1 MAELPKWREKI
12 VDALR
17 ERDMRQVECFR
28 GLINDYNRLFEGA
41 DSLRQNINRT
51 LFQERAVGGHQI
63 SGDAGPALAAATE
76 KIQVLEQKQVHMLE
90 ELTSLHR
97 RRGENAQMIVDL
109 NSDLA
114 KLRQQLA
121 ATDQLLAEST
131 ADCETLKERIAALE
145 QTNSELNATNQTLK
159 DEYNALHLIYM
170 QMEKNFKEAQTE
182 RDSLLARCLEIKSN
196 VAEKMNQENEEFVRR
211 RQLRVQR
218 ELEDAT
224 RDVVVVPPDTSRVAA
239 CIEAALPTKSITSF
253 DAHESEVNALAW
265 SPSGG
270 QLASGGSDRKVK
282 LWTVRGGQYQLMGQ
296 YTGCN
301 KGINS
306 VAFDDEETLLLAAG
320 NDLASRVWGV
330 ADFRLRYTL
339 TGHSGPV
346 MVAKFL
352 GSNTKVITGSRDRT
366 LKGWDLQRGGDCVM
380 NIFANSICFDIVDG
394 VGATNLLSGHY
405 DSTIK
410 VWDTRDSR
418 EPKHVIKVD
427 GHVTS
432 LAQGTEFR
440 VLCCTRADT
449 LKVVDLRTMTVAR
462 NYEADGFHVA
472 CDYSRAVFSPDCKYV
487 AAGSGTGDLFIWN
500 ESSRRLEKHLPAV
513 SSPPSCVLATAWHPE
528 GSCLVS
534 SDKAKRITVWSD
546 I

>member
-1 MAELPKWREKI
+1 MFCFLFSFFISDFNMAELPKWREKI

-76 KIQVLEQKQVHMLE
+76 KIQLLSLETLSERSDAALCKLAADILANPAHPLYPGEQLANVLEQKQVHMLE

-131 ADCETLKERIAALE
+131 ADCETLKERIASLE

-253 DAHESEVNALAW
+253 VSDRLYPTGSYALPAVNSICSGIQQSRKYRMAVSHCSALCRIFTVVSDVTRDLLRSIGGGGETHTWLILRISSGLRPVRLSAEMVQ
-265 SPSGG
+265 SPSGPPLG
-270 QLASGGSDRKVK
+270 VM
-282 LWTVRGGQYQLMGQ
+282 T
-296 YTGCN
+296 
-301 KGINS
+301 
-306 VAFDDEETLLLAAG
+306 AA
-320 NDLASRVWGV
+320 
-330 ADFRLRYTL
+330 
-339 TGHSGPV
+339 
-346 MVAKFL
+346 
-352 GSNTKVITGSRDRT
+352 
-366 LKGWDLQRGGDCVM
+366 
-380 NIFANSICFDIVDG
+380 
-394 VGATNLLSGHY
+394 
-405 DSTIK
+405 
-410 VWDTRDSR
+410 
-418 EPKHVIKVD
+418 
-427 GHVTS
+427 
-432 LAQGTEFR
+432 
-440 VLCCTRADT
+440 
-449 LKVVDLRTMTVAR
+449 
-462 NYEADGFHVA
+462 
-472 CDYSRAVFSPDCKYV
+472 
-487 AAGSGTGDLFIWN
+487 
-500 ESSRRLEKHLPAV
+500 
-513 SSPPSCVLATAWHPE
+513 
-528 GSCLVS
+528 
-534 SDKAKRITVWSD
+534 
-546 I
+546 